1 MCGIRRGLNFDFL
14 RKGGKVRLRGAPRQA
29 PLARSWIPH
38 VGEGFDFERKIF
50 WARDR
55 SDFSIMNSNLEQ
67 IQERQRVRARI
78 VSLATVV
85 CLTAAMFTV
94 TAFAANTDTAQG
106 FQQITTAGKS
116 ILKGLWDMLQA
127 ITAPLAL
134 VGIGFNVVKALIGTE
149 KGMEKCKDNIVKIL
163 FVVGVIF
170 LAPLFVT
177 TLTGAIGNIADNST
191 NQIFG

>member
-1 MCGIRRGLNFDFL
+1 M
-14 RKGGKVRLRGAPRQA
+14 
-29 PLARSWIPH
+29 
-38 VGEGFDFERKIF
+38 
-50 WARDR
+50 
-55 SDFSIMNSNLEQ
+55 MNSNLEQ

-85 CLTAAMFTV
+85 CLTAAMFT
-94 TAFAANTDTAQG
+94 AFAANTETSQG
-106 FQQITTAGKS
+106 FQQITSAGKT
-116 ILKGLWDMLQA
+116 ILKGIWDMLQA

-134 VGIGFNVVKALIGTE
+134 VGIGFNVVKALLGTE
-149 KGMEKCKDNIVKIL
+149 KGMEKCKDNIIKIL

-177 TLTGAIGNIADNST
+177 TVTGAIGNIADNST

>member
-1 MCGIRRGLNFDFL
+1 M
-14 RKGGKVRLRGAPRQA
+14 
-29 PLARSWIPH
+29 
-38 VGEGFDFERKIF
+38 
-50 WARDR
+50 
-55 SDFSIMNSNLEQ
+55 MNSNLEQ

-177 TLTGAIGNIADNST
+177 TVTGAIGNIADNST

>member
-1 MCGIRRGLNFDFL
+1 MTN
-14 RKGGKVRLRGAPRQA
+14 
-29 PLARSWIPH
+29 
-38 VGEGFDFERKIF
+38 
-50 WARDR
+50 
-55 SDFSIMNSNLEQ
+55 NNLEQ

-78 VSLATVV
+78 VSLVTVV
-85 CLTAAMFTV
+85 CLMAAMFTI
-94 TAFAANTDTAQG
+94 TAFAVNDTAQGDTAQG

-134 VGIGFNVVKALIGTE
+134 VGIGFNIVKALLGTE
-149 KGMEKCKDNIVKIL
+149 KGMEKCKDNIIKIL

-177 TLTGAIGNIADNST
+177 TITGAIGNIADNST

>member
-1 MCGIRRGLNFDFL
+1 M
-14 RKGGKVRLRGAPRQA
+14 
-29 PLARSWIPH
+29 
-38 VGEGFDFERKIF
+38 
-50 WARDR
+50 
-55 SDFSIMNSNLEQ
+55 MNSNLEQ

-94 TAFAANTDTAQG
+94 TAFAANTETAQG
-106 FQQITTAGKS
+106 FQQITSAGKT
-116 ILKGLWDMLQA
+116 ILLQA

-134 VGIGFNVVKALIGTE
+134 VGIGFNVVKALLGTE
-149 KGMEKCKDNIVKIL
+149 KGMEKCKDNIIKIL

-177 TLTGAIGNIADNST
+177 TVTGAIGNIADNST

>member
-1 MCGIRRGLNFDFL
+1 M
-14 RKGGKVRLRGAPRQA
+14 
-29 PLARSWIPH
+29 
-38 VGEGFDFERKIF
+38 
-50 WARDR
+50 
-55 SDFSIMNSNLEQ
+55 MNSNLEQ

-94 TAFAANTDTAQG
+94 TAFAANTETAQG
-106 FQQITTAGKS
+106 FQQITSAGKT
-116 ILKGLWDMLQA
+116 ILKDMLQA

-134 VGIGFNVVKALIGTE
+134 VGIGFNVVKALLGTE
-149 KGMEKCKDNIVKIL
+149 KGMEKCKDNIIKIL

-177 TLTGAIGNIADNST
+177 TVTGAIGNIADNST

>member
-1 MCGIRRGLNFDFL
+1 
-14 RKGGKVRLRGAPRQA
+14 
-29 PLARSWIPH
+29 
-38 VGEGFDFERKIF
+38 
-50 WARDR
+50 
-55 SDFSIMNSNLEQ
+55 MNSNLEQ

-85 CLTAAMFTV
+85 CLPAAMFTV

-106 FQQITTAGKS
+106 FQ
-116 ILKGLWDMLQA
+116 QA

-177 TLTGAIGNIADNST
+177 TVTGAIGNIADNST